1 MLDNTFAFLQSEAQ
15 YVKAMPKKHFHR
27 QSYEMAV
34 AEVGTLRSLPPIVT
48 ICGSGRFKD
57 EILAA
62 SEYLTLTG
70 NIVLAPN
77 VFAREEG
84 QFDKPGILVTE
95 AQKALL
101 DVLHFKKIDLS
112 VRVHIVNVGGYIGE
126 SVHKEITYAVRAR
139 RLVTFLEDRV
149 IPWDTRAK
157 QPIATHHYL
166 RAIQERIELEGE

>member
-1 MLDNTFAFLQSEAQ
+1 MLDSTFAFLQSERQ
-15 YVKAMPKKHFHR
+15 YVEKMPKSHMHR
-27 QSYEMAV
+27 MTYEVALREVQS
-34 AEVGTLRSLPPIVT
+34 LRSLPAVVT

-62 SEYLTLTG
+62 SENLTLGG

-84 QFDKPGILVTE
+84 QFDKPGLLVSE
-95 AQKALL
+95 PQKALL

-112 VRVHIVNVGGYIGE
+112 VRVHVVNVGGYIGD
-126 SVHKEITYAVRAR
+126 SVHKEITYAVRTR
-139 RLVTFLEDRV
+139 KLVTFLEDHV

-157 QPIATHHYL
+157 RSISTHHYL
-166 RAIQERIELEGE
+166 KAIQERLELEGE